1 MSDAMDQEPLLGG
14 GGDRD
19 ANPSNAGGAGGASAS
34 APAASSDGK
43 AKSDKKAGKRE
54 MKRSPN
60 RLMVDEAHGD
70 GDNSCV
76 MLSTAKMDG
85 EYSFALADPRG
96 KPIAGFRRG
105 PPASA
110 LPSFPSPSFPFP
122 SPSQPPLSVAQRSNH
137 VFRSL
142 SQL

>member
-1 MSDAMDQEPLLGG
+1 MDQEPLLGG

-19 ANPSNAGGAGGASAS
+19 ASPSNAGGATSSSANMAS
-34 APAASSDGK
+34 ASSDGK
-43 AKSDKKAGKRE
+43 AESSKKAGKRE

-60 RLMVDEAHGD
+60 QLMVDEAHGD

-96 KPIAGFRRG
+96 KPIVGFRRG
-105 PPASA
+105 SPNTL
-110 LPSFPSPSFPFP
+110 LPSFPSPS
-122 SPSQPPLSVAQRSNH
+122 
-137 VFRSL
+137 
-142 SQL
+142 